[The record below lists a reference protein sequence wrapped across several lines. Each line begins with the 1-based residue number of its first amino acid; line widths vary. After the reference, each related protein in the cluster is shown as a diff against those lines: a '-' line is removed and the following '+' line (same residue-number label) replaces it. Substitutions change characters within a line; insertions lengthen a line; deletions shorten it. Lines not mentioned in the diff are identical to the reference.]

1 MNNLS
6 IRKFF
11 LFLFVLFITVTSA
24 NAQIFHKD
32 PEKQLFGKTHGSRK
46 EAKVKEPRKV
56 VKAKK
61 KQEANDRRLKKAYD
75 KSVKQS
81 QKRTLDIQTPE
92 VKARMKQN
100 KKDYTRRD
108 RDKKKKII
116 AASKEAG
123 GKYN

>member
-1 MNNLS
+1 M
-6 IRKFF
+6 RKFF
-11 LFLFVLFITVTSA
+11 LFLFVLFLTVASA
-24 NAQIFHKD
+24 NAQKFHKN

-56 VKAKK
+56 LKAKK

-75 KSVKQS
+75 KSVIQS
-81 QKRTLDIQTPE
+81 QKRSIEIQTPE

-108 RDKKKKII
+108 RDKKKKIKS
-116 AASKEAG
+116 ASKEAR

>member
-6 IRKFF
+6 MRKFF
-11 LFLFVLFITVTSA
+11 LFLFVLFLTVASA
-24 NAQIFHKD
+24 NAQIFHKN

-56 VKAKK
+56 LKAKK

-75 KSVKQS
+75 KSVIQS
-81 QKRTLDIQTPE
+81 QKRSIKIQTPE
-92 VKARMKQN
+92 VQARMKQN

-108 RDKKKKII
+108 RDKKKKNK
-116 AASKEAG
+116 ASSKEAR